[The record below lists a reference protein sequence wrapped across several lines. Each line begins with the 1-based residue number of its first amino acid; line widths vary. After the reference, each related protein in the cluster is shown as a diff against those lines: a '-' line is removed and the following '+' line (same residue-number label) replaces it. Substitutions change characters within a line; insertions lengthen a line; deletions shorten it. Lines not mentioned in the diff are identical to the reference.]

1 MRFLKT
7 ALFLLIACFTIIA
20 CKIDKKK
27 TNSSESTSSSL
38 DVNQVATELCACMQP
53 LIDLNKQIQ
62 ELAEAGKTDEI
73 SSLITE
79 VERLSTEGEACTE
92 RLEAKYGEVKGTN
105 EKKVEAAMAKTC
117 PEVAKMLSVL
127 E

>member
-1 MRFLKT
+1 MSVFKT
-7 ALFLLIACFTIIA
+7 ALILLVCSLTLFA
-20 CKIDKKK
+20 CKSDKKK
-27 TNSSESTSSSL
+27 TTTPESSNSSL
-38 DVNQVATELCACMQP
+38 DVNKVATELCACMQP

-62 ELAEAGKTDEI
+62 GLAEAGKTDEI

-92 RLEAKYGEVKGTN
+92 RLEAKYGEVKGAN

-117 PEVAKMLSVL
+117 PEVAKMLSAV

>member
-1 MRFLKT
+1 LAREFRVKMRQKT
-7 ALFLLIACFTIIA
+7 TPE
-20 CKIDKKK
+20 
-27 TNSSESTSSSL
+27 SSNSSL
-38 DVNQVATELCACMQP
+38 DVNKVATELCACMQP

-62 ELAEAGKTDEI
+62 GLAEAGKTDEI

-92 RLEAKYGEVKGTN
+92 RLEAKYGEVKGAN

-117 PEVAKMLSVL
+117 PEVAKMLSAV